1 MMARYNTKRPTFFNL
16 NQNSKTMI
24 FSLQMTQ
31 SFINFFDLIKLKKA
45 KFDRI

>member
-16 NQNSKTMI
+16 NQNLKTMI
-24 FSLQMTQ
+24 SLQMTQ